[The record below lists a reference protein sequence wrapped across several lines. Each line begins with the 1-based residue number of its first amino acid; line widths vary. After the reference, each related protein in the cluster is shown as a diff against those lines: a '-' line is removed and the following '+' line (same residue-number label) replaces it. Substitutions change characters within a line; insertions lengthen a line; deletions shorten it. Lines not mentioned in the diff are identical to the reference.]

1 MSTLPDPAA
10 SRAVLIGTSRYDS
23 PSLGDLP
30 AVAANLDALAG
41 LLRAPS
47 VWGLPAENCTVV
59 ANPATVAEVLEP
71 IAAAAAEATDTLFV
85 YYAGHGLVARTPP
98 ELHLALTASKQN
110 ASYTAVPY
118 GLIREELVGVR
129 ALRQVVVLDCCYSG
143 RALGRMTGNDSVTMV
158 ADEAETEGT
167 YLIAAAAETK
177 AAVSVPG
184 ELHTAFTAELLNVLS
199 RGVPGKG
206 PYVDLDTVYREVESA
221 LRAKQRPMPQ
231 RRIRNTANR
240 VAFRNRAHPSVAEPT
255 DDGPGAAS
263 VAVPRLRSKAA
274 WAAGLC
280 VLLGVGV
287 LGAFQSGLFSG
298 GGIALKALMPAGPDT
313 VGTDKST
320 PTSTPT
326 STLTHTPET
335 TPSPPPSTTPPPSAA
350 ASRTPE
356 DKPPAPETVPCKAKD
371 LQLFLS
377 SKKNVYRTNEEPE
390 LNLTAK
396 NQGST
401 PCTLNFRLTPV
412 LIKITSAS
420 DTQVAANDCQTT
432 RTDPSYERRIESKAT
447 ATLTFRWNPDSRA
460 IEPCSTPPSQRAPA
474 GTYLAEA
481 EFSGAPTVRTT
492 FTLLDS

>member
-23 PSLGDLP
+23 TALGDLP

-41 LLRAPS
+41 LLCAPN

-59 ANPATVAEVLEP
+59 ANPATAAEMLEP

-129 ALRQVVVLDCCYSG
+129 ALRQVVILDCCYSG
-143 RALGRMTGNDSVTMV
+143 RALGRMTGHDSVTLV

-184 ELHTAFTAELLNVLS
+184 EPHTAFTAELLNVLS

-206 PYVDLDTVYREVESA
+206 PYLDLDTVYREVESA

-240 VAFRNRAHPSVAEPT
+240 VAFRNRAHPSPAEPA
-255 DDGPGAAS
+255 DDDPGAAT
-263 VAVPRLRSKAA
+263 VVVPRLRSKAA
-274 WAAGLC
+274 LTAGLC

-287 LGAFQSGLFSG
+287 LGALHSGLFAG
-298 GGIALKALMPAGPDT
+298 GGAALKAPTSASPDT

-320 PTSTPT
+320 PTSTPA
-326 STLTHTPET
+326 HAPEM
-335 TPSPPPSTTPPPSAA
+335 TPSPTPSTTPSQSPA
-350 ASRTPE
+350 ASRTPV
-356 DKPPAPETVPCKAKD
+356 DKPPAPEAMPCKAKD
-371 LQLFLS
+371 LQLELRS
-377 SKKNVYRTNEEPE
+377 RKNEYKSDEEPE

-396 NQGST
+396 NQGGT
-401 PCTLNFRLTPV
+401 PCTLDFQLTPV
-412 LIKITSAS
+412 LIKINSANG
-420 DTQVAANDCQTT
+420 DAQVAANDCPTAWA
-432 RTDPSYERRIESKAT
+432 DPSYERRIEAKT
-447 ATLTFRWNPDSRA
+447 IATLTFRWNPDSRA
-460 IEPCSTPPSQRAPA
+460 IEPCSAPPSLRAPA
-474 GTYLAEA
+474 GTYLAAA
-481 EFSGAPTVRTT
+481 EFSGAPTARTS
-492 FTLLDS
+492 FVLLSS